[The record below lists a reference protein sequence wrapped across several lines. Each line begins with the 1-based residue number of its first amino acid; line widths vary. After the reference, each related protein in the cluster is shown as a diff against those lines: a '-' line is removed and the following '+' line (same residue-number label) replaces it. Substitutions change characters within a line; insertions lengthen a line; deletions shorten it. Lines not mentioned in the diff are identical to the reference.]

1 MNLYRAGDLKR
12 AVALCAIVGTW
23 LVVLN
28 QGSELIAGRLSAI
41 LYLRIVLDY
50 ATPFAV
56 SSFTG
61 IMRNWGDRSQSQKQ
75 RATSAVPD

>member
-1 MNLYRAGDLKR
+1 MMIYRVGDFKR
-12 AVALCAIVGTW
+12 ALLLCGIVGTW
-23 LVVLN
+23 LVALN
-28 QGSELIAGRLSAI
+28 QGSEILAGRASAT

-61 IMRNWGDRSQSQKQ
+61 VLRNWSERKKP
-75 RATSAVPD
+75 R